1 MKKFYLILITLFLF
15 FGFINISVAQ
25 RVKFFESFDSVNV
38 ESKGWKFINN
48 DKGIQEFPLFY
59 QNLVVTDLGEI
70 LPLDGNY
77 MLKYNS
83 LNANESGII
92 DEWII
97 LPKMTNVEKYDTLS
111 FYCGAVDRN
120 YKDSLRVLI
129 SVSNEDLSSFVE
141 IDKFKI
147 DGPVGN
153 WNKKSYSLSEYA
165 GKQIYIALNYYI
177 FNGGAFGPSSD
188 FIWIDRFSITNPYGE
203 GIPVK
208 DFSLSQNFPNPF
220 NPRTDITFSIPNNT
234 KVTLKVYDISGK
246 EVMTLVNGEYS
257 PGKYLVTFNGTNLA
271 SGVYLYEIIAGNFK
285 QTNKM
290 LLVK

>member
-1 MKKFYLILITLFLF
+1 MNKKFQLIFILFLF
-15 FGFINISVAQ
+15 FGFIKNSEAQ

-97 LPKMTNVEKYDTLS
+97 LPRMTNVEKYDTLS
-111 FYCGAVDRN
+111 FYCGAVDKN

-129 SVSNEDLSSFVE
+129 STTNEDLASFVE

-147 DGPVGN
+147 DGPVGS

-177 FNGGAFGPSSD
+177 FKGGAFGPSSD

-203 GIPVK
+203 GIPVT
-208 DFSLSQNFPNPF
+208 DYSLSQNFPNPF
-220 NPRTDITFSIPNNT
+220 NPRTDITFSIPQNS
-234 KVTLKVYDISGK
+234 KVTLKVYDVSGK
-246 EVMTLVNGEYS
+246 EVATLVNGNYS
-257 PGKYLVTFNGTNLA
+257 PGKYLVTFNGSNFA
-271 SGVYLYEIIAGNFK
+271 SGVYFYELTAGNYK